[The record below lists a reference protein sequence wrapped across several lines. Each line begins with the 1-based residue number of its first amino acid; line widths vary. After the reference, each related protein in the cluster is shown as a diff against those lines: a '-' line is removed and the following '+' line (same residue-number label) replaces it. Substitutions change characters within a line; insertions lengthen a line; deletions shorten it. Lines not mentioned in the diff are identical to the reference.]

1 MCSLQ
6 LWYRLS
12 LRPDYSDWEEVGDI
26 CKKIDIP
33 DVNKKKV
40 TRDAIRNVFH
50 NHHYCDM
57 KIEKYVLSIHF
68 FLKGRSTL
76 KPNQLLQQG

>member
-1 MCSLQ
+1 M
-6 LWYRLS
+6 
-12 LRPDYSDWEEVGDI
+12 GDI

-40 TRDAIRNVFH
+40 TKDAIRNATH
-50 NHHYCDM
+50 NQHYCDM
-57 KIEKYVLSIHF
+57 KIEKYVLSMKL

-76 KPNQLLQQG
+76 KPNQLLQQGKCLQSVIKWY